1 MFKKFIASILILPFL
16 IVPLFCCC
24 ITQAQAAAPGVEHC
38 NDDQDEHGATH
49 EHGDHHSSHSCDC
62 HSYSTAAENAPTV
75 HAALLSFPNFFPTID
90 VVTLKSATSSKGSL
104 GFAYLGPPIGEAST
118 VPLYTLY
125 HSLRI

>member
-24 ITQAQAAAPGVEHC
+24 ITQVQAAATGVEHC

-49 EHGDHHSSHSCDC
+49 DHGDHRSSHSCDC
-62 HSYSTAAENAPTV
+62 HSISTAAESTPTV
-75 HAALLSFPNFFPTID
+75 HAVLLSFPNFFSAID
-90 VVTLKSATSSKGSL
+90 VVTLKSAIYLKGFMR
-104 GFAYLGPPIGEAST
+104 FAYLGPPIGIASA